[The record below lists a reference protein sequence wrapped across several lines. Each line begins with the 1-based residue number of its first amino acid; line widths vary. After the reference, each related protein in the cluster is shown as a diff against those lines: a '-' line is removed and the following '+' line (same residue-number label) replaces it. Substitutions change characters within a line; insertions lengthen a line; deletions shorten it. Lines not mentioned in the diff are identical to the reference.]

1 MKISYNIDHLPER
14 GRPYAAKSEETLA
27 LIAFLADPERKNMV
41 IDYDDEKDAKRRY
54 DTLRN
59 FRLTNK
65 LVETFD
71 LYRPLTNRAQI
82 VIIKTKK
89 PGSLTPAKGGPVPGR
104 KPRQ

>member
-89 PGSLTPAKGGPVPGR
+89 PGALTPAKGGPVPGK